1 MYRKSLSVFMIAA
14 LLALG
19 LVSHGLADGNS
30 NPGVLPIDSN
40 AYGKTYGEWAAE
52 YWKWIASFAFE
63 VNPQFDPDGRFCAD
77 GQSGE
82 VWFLAATFGFG
93 TPVRSCDVPAGKAI
107 FFPIVPA
114 VFFAPDD
121 GPDEATVRALANES
135 MDGVTTLECTV
146 DGVPLEDLFDQR
158 AESPA
163 FTLPD
168 TLLVDFGFDP
178 GDRFPA
184 VADGFWIMLA
194 PLSSGEHKIRFSMEI
209 ETGPFAGQEH
219 EVTYDLTVGG

>member
-1 MYRKSLSVFMIAA
+1 MRSSRTVTP
-14 LLALG
+14 
-19 LVSHGLADGNS
+19 S
-30 NPGVLPIDSN
+30 
-40 AYGKTYGEWAAE
+40 
-52 YWKWIASFAFE
+52 
-63 VNPQFDPDGRFCAD
+63 C
-77 GQSGE
+77 E

-168 TLLVDFGFDP
+168 TLLLDFGFEDL

-194 PLSSGEHKIRFSMEI
+194 PLSEGEHVIHFSMHVAE
-209 ETGPFAGQEH
+209 GDFAGSEH
-219 EVTYDLTVGG
+219 DVTYLLTVVDDDD